1 MKIIIQY
8 MAVCTVLL
16 FGSINSNIFAQD
28 DDPLA
33 PKIESTPILLG
44 PSFGI
49 NRSLHSVDLGTS
61 PAGTI
66 NEAICPRF
74 ENGQAIGY
82 WVGGTFEYILG
93 DVVNSKSSIITR
105 LLYNTMPAS
114 MVKSGDTYPS
124 IRRLIDGT
132 FEEINSSTEYN
143 NEVVYNMVS
152 LDIQYKL
159 NLFDS
164 PFGVIVGPTLDLGL
178 TRTQDQTM
186 NLITPLEGVFK
197 KVDGVVYRGDQDNPR
212 TIVISEG
219 DIPNS
224 SAIRV
229 GIKAGVQYE
238 IDPGKGYI
246 IVPHFNYNFGITN
259 LSTTDDWRV
268 SALQFGV
275 DIRFTI
281 K

>member
-16 FGSINSNIFAQD
+16 FSSINSNIFAQD

-61 PAGTI
+61 PA
-66 NEAICPRF
+66 NASNQAICPRF
-74 ENGQAIGY
+74 ENGQAIGF

-114 MVKSGDTYPS
+114 MEQSGDSFPS
-124 IRRLIDGT
+124 IVRNADGT
-132 FEEINSSTEYN
+132 FDEVNSETDYK
-143 NEVVYNMVS
+143 NEVVYNMIS

-164 PFGVIVGPTLDLGL
+164 PFGIIVGPTLDLGL

-186 NLITPLEGVFK
+186 NLLRPLEAQFKEDPAAGVQYENDF
-197 KVDGVVYRGDQDNPR
+197 R
-212 TIVISEG
+212 TIVVNRG
-219 DIPNS
+219 DIPGS

-259 LSTTDDWRV
+259 LSTADDWRV